1 MGVLFAALLTLAIFI
16 LFAINKNYIELI
28 INLIIYLIIDW
39 AIVSIFSKAPVIGVI
54 GVSVGKPIVNILIYT
69 IIGLISMGIFYYL
82 SERYN
87 FVIPII
93 VYVLI
98 NLVISRF
105 YMSISGNILLD
116 MLFNA
121 IIGVILAFVYTKTKA
136 MEEVKWFAIIGVVVE
151 AILKFGISIIFFKF

>member
-1 MGVLFAALLTLAIFI
+1 MGVLFAVLLTLAIFV
-16 LFAINKNYIELI
+16 LFAVKKSYIELI

-39 AIVSIFSKAPVIGVI
+39 AIVSIFSKAPVIGMI

-82 SERYN
+82 SQRYN

-116 MLFNA
+116 VLFNI
-121 IIGVILAFVYTKTKA
+121 IIGAILVFVYKKTRA
-136 MEEVKWFAIIGVVVE
+136 MEEVKWFAIIGVIVE
-151 AILKFGISIIFFKF
+151 AILKFGISKIFF